1 MVTLYMCL
9 GDWDFCLPRG
19 CPLIV
24 SKRRRLDLNGGTHVR
39 TFPGATVNDRTT
51 PPVRKFSSE
60 RCKDC
65 YHPCLRER
73 HEDRRRPH
81 HTEEPVQGVRT
92 AAETLARVLFTGIPP
107 RKNTPGEVRRAC
119 SGCLCG
125 LCVHLGRRSSGVT
138 AGTGLWSSVVKAVGP
153 NP

>member
-1 MVTLYMCL
+1 MCAPFLVLVSDRTAPLSESSPRNDVKTVIIHVGGNDMKTDVDPTTLKSQYKEYVL
-9 GDWDFCLPRG
+9 QL
-19 CPLIV
+19 
-24 SKRRRLDLNGGTHVR
+24 KH
-39 TFPGATVNDRTT
+39 TFP
-51 PPVRKFSSE
+51 
-60 RCKDC
+60 
-65 YHPCLRER
+65 
-73 HEDRRRPH
+73 
-81 HTEEPVQGVRT
+81 
-92 AAETLARVLFTGIPP
+92 LARVLFTGIPP